1 MKDTYQRTH
10 DFEMALDWVLRCQ
23 HKTNVFFRFTFESY
37 RGVSRTPWM
46 SSYQCLQYMRCT
58 TSEFEFKTFTMK
70 LCA

>member
-23 HKTNVFFRFTFESY
+23 HKTNVFFRFSFETY
-37 RGVSRTPWM
+37 RGVFRTPWM
-46 SSYQCLQYMRCT
+46 SPCQCLQYMRCT
-58 TSEFEFKTFTMK
+58 TSEFEFNTFTMK